1 MTTTRENIS
10 GVIKVLDEYMI
21 RSGKEEINEMEAN
34 RELAKAGLLADEQ
47 AHPGRPLRKWLRKL
61 PDSNILPQN
70 IRQKCGAWTI
80 RISSTIAKKPT
91 IAGLF
96 G

>member
-47 AHPGRPLRKWLRKL
+47 AHPGRHSENGFANCATPTSCLRTLGRNVVL
-61 PDSNILPQN
+61 G
-70 IRQKCGAWTI
+70 R
-80 RISSTIAKKPT
+80 
-91 IAGLF
+91 
-96 G
+96 

>member
-47 AHPGRPLRKWLRKL
+47 AHPGKTTQRMA
-61 PDSNILPQN
+61 SQN
-70 IRQKCGAWTI
+70 ARLQHPA
-80 RISSTIAKKPT
+80 SEH
-91 IAGLF
+91 
-96 G
+96 

>member
-47 AHPGRPLRKWLRKL
+47 AQFAPSCIGPRLTEGHSRWGDLYSVSRTVRRW
-61 PDSNILPQN
+61 
-70 IRQKCGAWTI
+70 
-80 RISSTIAKKPT
+80 
-91 IAGLF
+91 
-96 G
+96 

>member
-47 AHPGRPLRKWLRKL
+47 AHPEDHSENGFANCATPTSCLR
-61 PDSNILPQN
+61 
-70 IRQKCGAWTI
+70 T
-80 RISSTIAKKPT
+80 
-91 IAGLF
+91 
-96 G
+96 